1 MEYREIL
8 YTKVDGVA
16 TITINRPKQ
25 FNAFTANTCEE
36 MIHAL

>member
-25 FNAFTANTCEE
+25 FNAFTANT
-36 MIHAL
+36 